1 MGSVKTPKSPESENS
16 YSESPDEDRMP
27 GVHGRRETGWGRS
40 GGSGKAMGVKTLWKE
55 LDPVSV
61 ANITEFLF
69 AVIGEVALFARL
81 HLLEVLWAGLVTFW
95 R

>member
-1 MGSVKTPKSPESENS
+1 
-16 YSESPDEDRMP
+16 
-27 GVHGRRETGWGRS
+27 
-40 GGSGKAMGVKTLWKE
+40 MGVKTLWKE

>member
-1 MGSVKTPKSPESENS
+1 MV
-16 YSESPDEDRMP
+16 Y
-27 GVHGRRETGWGRS
+27 GRRETGWGRS
-40 GGSGKAMGVKTLWKE
+40 GGSGKAIGVKTLWE
-55 LDPVSV
+55 EFDPVSS

>member
-1 MGSVKTPKSPESENS
+1 MGTVWRLRQG
-16 YSESPDEDRMP
+16 Y
-27 GVHGRRETGWGRS
+27 WGQNL
-40 GGSGKAMGVKTLWKE
+40 VE
-55 LDPVSV
+55 EFDPVSS